1 MLNGSSSNNP
11 PDSKPSQSST
21 LGHIRQYLDHVVKL
35 VNFRGR
41 LADTQDMLGH
51 LGINVPGLAAAK
63 RYYDALMPLV
73 GFETFFATDDEFSY
87 KPADNKPGTFLF
99 FYPTAVDGPYSSEQ
113 TGLQH
118 LAFIVRRRSVV
129 EQVHDH
135 VVAAGGS
142 VIYAP
147 QPFPQYPGHYYA
159 TFWLDPFGIK
169 LEAVCHH
176 DRD

>member
-1 MLNGSSSNNP
+1 
-11 PDSKPSQSST
+11 
-21 LGHIRQYLDHVVKL
+21 
-35 VNFRGR
+35 
-41 LADTQDMLGH
+41 MLGH
-51 LGINVPGLAAAK
+51 LGINVPDLAAAK

-73 GFETFFATDDEFSY
+73 GFETFFAADDEFSY

-99 FYPTAVDGPYSSEQ
+99 FIRPRSPACSAEQ

-118 LAFIVRRRSVV
+118 LAFMVRRRSVV
-129 EQVHDH
+129 DQIHDH

-142 VIYAP
+142 VVHAP
-147 QPFPQYPGHYYA
+147 QHFPQYPGHYYA
-159 TFWLDPFGIK
+159 TFWLVPFGIK